1 VSVSY
6 GDPEPS
12 GLASMLGRLIE
23 QNLERD
29 PSRRRLLRAAVATVE
44 SVDADLIVTLRFTGD
59 GVVLT
64 DGTVADADVRVRAPS
79 AALLELARSPLLWG
93 LPSPLDSRGRAL
105 LLDVGRRRIEI
116 RGLLRHLPAV
126 RRLTMLLSAT

>member
-6 GDPEPS
+6 GDAEPS

-29 PSRRRLLRAAVATVE
+29 PSRRRLLRPAVTTIE
-44 SVDADLIVTLRFTGD
+44 SVDAAVTVTLRFAGD
-59 GVVLT
+59 RVVLT
-64 DGTVADADVRVRAPS
+64 DGGAPDAQVRVRAKS
-79 AALLELARSPLLWG
+79 AALLELAASPLLWG
-93 LPSPLDSRGRAL
+93 LPSPLSGRGRAL
-105 LLDVGRRRIEI
+105 LADIGRRRIGI

>member
-1 VSVSY
+1 VSVTY

-29 PSRRRLLRAAVATVE
+29 PSRRRLLRPAVATVE
-44 SVDADLIVTLRFTGD
+44 SVDADVTVTLRFTGD
-59 GVVLT
+59 RVVLT
-64 DGTVADADVRVRAPS
+64 DGVAADAHVHVRADS
-79 AALLELARSPLLWG
+79 AALLALAASPLLWG
-93 LPSPLDSRGRAL
+93 LPTPLDGRGRVL
-105 LLDVGRRRIEI
+105 LLDIGRRRIAI
-116 RGLLRHLPAV
+116 RGLLRHLPTV